1 MFGLF
6 GDKEINSLQ
15 YKVCDLELQLEH
27 MKADRDS
34 LRSLLSGEKS
44 KVRDSECVFDFKMM
58 KAFSV
63 ERQWDSYGPKT
74 IIGYIKPENSEI
86 GEWNFHCNEAQ
97 HDRLV
102 AEFKKAMK

>member
-6 GDKEINSLQ
+6 GHKEINRLEDEI
-15 YKVCDLELQLEH
+15 YDLKRDLETRRAEVN
-27 MKADRDS
+27 D
-34 LRSLLSGEKS
+34 LRSLLKGEKA
-44 KVRDSECVFDFKMM
+44 KVRDSECVFDFKLM

-86 GEWNFHCNEAQ
+86 GEWVLYCNELQ
-97 HDRLV
+97 HERLV